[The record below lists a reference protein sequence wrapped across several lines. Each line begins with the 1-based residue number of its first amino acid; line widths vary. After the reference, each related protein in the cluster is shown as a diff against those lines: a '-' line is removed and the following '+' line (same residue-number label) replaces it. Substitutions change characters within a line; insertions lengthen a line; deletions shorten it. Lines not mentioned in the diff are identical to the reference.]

1 MDFLKIDSEKSFEKM
16 SLELFNFHHRENENY
31 RNFCDNIN
39 VDLSKINCIEKI
51 PFLPIV
57 LFKNKKISIK
67 NINHEIIFESS
78 GTGGLKSKHFIKDLE
93 LYNKSIEEC
102 FKNFYG
108 EISDYVIIGVTPSV
122 ESKNNS
128 SLIYMINQLIKKS
141 NKKESQFLMNSDIFY
156 SLTKKLERE
165 NKKYIVYGLSHALLD
180 LLDGK
185 DYNLK
190 ESIFIE
196 TGGMKGLRDEI
207 EKDELHKIISDGFNT
222 NNVHSEYAMTEL
234 LSQSY
239 SSEKQVFMTPAW
251 KKVLIKD
258 FNDPLKV
265 KRNGRGFLNIID
277 LANKYS
283 CPFIST
289 EDVGEVYENGN
300 FKLFGRG
307 SDADLRGCNL
317 MLGDQNN

>member
-1 MDFLKIDSEKSFEKM
+1 MDFLKIDSEKSFEKL

-108 EISDYVIIGVTPSV
+108 EISDYVIIGVTPSI

-207 EKDELHKIISDGFNT
+207 EKDKLHKIISDGFNT
-222 NNVHSEYAMTEL
+222 NKVHSEYAMTEL

>member
-207 EKDELHKIISDGFNT
+207 EKDKLHKIISDGFNT

>member
-1 MDFLKIDSEKSFEKM
+1 MDFLKIDSEKSFEKL

-39 VDLSKINCIEKI
+39 VDLSKINCVEKI

-108 EISDYVIIGVTPSV
+108 EISDYIIIGVTPSI

-185 DYNLK
+185 DYNLE

-207 EKDELHKIISDGFNT
+207 EKDKLHKIISDGFNT

>member
-1 MDFLKIDSEKSFEKM
+1 MDFLKIDSEKSFEKL

-108 EISDYVIIGVTPSV
+108 EISDYIIIGVTPSI

-128 SLIYMINQLIKKS
+128 SLIYMINHLIEKS

-156 SLTKKLERE
+156 SLTRKLERE

-207 EKDELHKIISDGFNT
+207 EKDKLHKIISDGFNT

-239 SSEKQVFMTPAW
+239 SSEKEVFMTPAW

>member
-1 MDFLKIDSEKSFEKM
+1 MDFLKIDSEKSFEKL

-39 VDLSKINCIEKI
+39 IDLSKINCIEKI

-108 EISDYVIIGVTPSV
+108 EISDYIIIGVTPSI

>member
-1 MDFLKIDSEKSFEKM
+1 MDFLKIDSEKSFEKL
-16 SLELFNFHHRENENY
+16 SLELFNFHHTENENY

-207 EKDELHKIISDGFNT
+207 EKDKLHKIISDGFNT

>member
-1 MDFLKIDSEKSFEKM
+1 MDFLKIDSEKSFEKL

-39 VDLSKINCIEKI
+39 IDLSKINCIEKI

-78 GTGGLKSKHFIKDLE
+78 GTGGLKSKHFIKNLE

-207 EKDELHKIISDGFNT
+207 EKDKLHKIISDGFNT

>member
-1 MDFLKIDSEKSFEKM
+1 MDFLKIDSEKSFEKL
-16 SLELFNFHHRENENY
+16 SLELFNFHHSENENY

-39 VDLSKINCIEKI
+39 IDLSKINCIEKI

-141 NKKESQFLMNSDIFY
+141 NKKESQFLMNSDVFY

-207 EKDELHKIISDGFNT
+207 EKDKLHKIISDGFNT

-239 SSEKQVFMTPAW
+239 SSKKQVFITPPW

-258 FNDPLKV
+258 FNDPLNV
-265 KRNGRGFLNIID
+265 QRQGRGFLNIID

>member
-1 MDFLKIDSEKSFEKM
+1 MDFLKIDSEKSFEKL

-78 GTGGLKSKHFIKDLE
+78 GTGGLISKHFIKDLE

-207 EKDELHKIISDGFNT
+207 EKDKLHKIISDGFNT

>member
-1 MDFLKIDSEKSFEKM
+1 MDFLKIDSEKSFEKL

-31 RNFCDNIN
+31 RIFCDNIN
-39 VDLSKINCIEKI
+39 VNLSKINCIEKI

-141 NKKESQFLMNSDIFY
+141 NKKESQFLMNSDVFY

-207 EKDELHKIISDGFNT
+207 EKDKLHKIISDGFNT

>member
-1 MDFLKIDSEKSFEKM
+1 MDFLKIDSEKSFEKL

-39 VDLSKINCIEKI
+39 IDLSKINCIEKI

-78 GTGGLKSKHFIKDLE
+78 GTGGLKSKHFIKDLK
-93 LYNKSIEEC
+93 LYNESIEEC

-108 EISDYVIIGVTPSV
+108 EISDYIIIGVTPSI

-141 NKKESQFLMNSDIFY
+141 NKKESQFLMNSDVFY

>member
-1 MDFLKIDSEKSFEKM
+1 MDFLKIDSEKSFEKL

-31 RNFCDNIN
+31 RNFCNNIN

-78 GTGGLKSKHFIKDLE
+78 GTGGLISKHFIKDLE

-141 NKKESQFLMNSDIFY
+141 NKKESQFLMNSDVFY

-207 EKDELHKIISDGFNT
+207 EKDKLHKIISDGFNT
-222 NNVHSEYAMTEL
+222 NNIHSEYAMTEL

-239 SSEKQVFMTPAW
+239 SLENQVFMTPAW

>member
-1 MDFLKIDSEKSFEKM
+1 MDFLKIDSEKSFEKL

-78 GTGGLKSKHFIKDLE
+78 GTGGLISKHFIKDLE

-141 NKKESQFLMNSDIFY
+141 NKKESQFSMNSDIFY
-156 SLTKKLERE
+156 SLTEKLERE
-165 NKKYIVYGLSHALLD
+165 NKQYIVYGLSHALLD

-185 DYNLK
+185 NYNLK
-190 ESIFIE
+190 KSIFIK

-207 EKDELHKIISDGFNT
+207 EKDKLHKIISVSSF
-222 NNVHSEYAMTEL
+222 SSL
-234 LSQSY
+234 LLLFLPHQPQY
-239 SSEKQVFMTPAW
+239 VQVSHC
-251 KKVLIKD
+251 KKIRI
-258 FNDPLKV
+258 PL
-265 KRNGRGFLNIID
+265 
-277 LANKYS
+277 
-283 CPFIST
+283 
-289 EDVGEVYENGN
+289 
-300 FKLFGRG
+300 
-307 SDADLRGCNL
+307 
-317 MLGDQNN
+317 

>member
-1 MDFLKIDSEKSFEKM
+1 MDFLKIDSEKSFEKL

-31 RNFCDNIN
+31 RNFCNNIN
-39 VDLSKINCIEKI
+39 VDLSKINCVEKI

-78 GTGGLKSKHFIKDLE
+78 GTGGLKSKHFIKDLK
-93 LYNKSIEEC
+93 LYNESIEEC

-108 EISDYVIIGVTPSV
+108 EISDYIIIGVTPSI

-141 NKKESQFLMNSDIFY
+141 NKKESQFLMNSDVFY

-185 DYNLK
+185 NYNLK

-207 EKDELHKIISDGFNT
+207 EKDKLHKIISDGFNT

>member
-1 MDFLKIDSEKSFEKM
+1 MDFLKIDSEKSFEKL

-128 SLIYMINQLIKKS
+128 SLIYMINHLIEKS

-156 SLTKKLERE
+156 SLTRKLERE

-207 EKDELHKIISDGFNT
+207 EKDKLHKIISDGFNT

-239 SSEKQVFMTPAW
+239 SSEKEVFMTPAW

>member
-1 MDFLKIDSEKSFEKM
+1 MDFLKIDSEKSFEKL

-39 VDLSKINCIEKI
+39 IDLSKINCIEKI

-78 GTGGLKSKHFIKDLE
+78 GTGGLISKHFIKDLE

-108 EISDYVIIGVTPSV
+108 EISDYVIIGVTPSI

-141 NKKESQFLMNSDIFY
+141 NKKESQFLMNSDVFY

-185 DYNLK
+185 NYNLK

-207 EKDELHKIISDGFNT
+207 EKDKLHKIISDGFNT

>member
-1 MDFLKIDSEKSFEKM
+1 MDFLKIDSEKSFEKL
-16 SLELFNFHHRENENY
+16 SLELFNFHHRENESY

-108 EISDYVIIGVTPSV
+108 EISDYIIIGVTPSI

>member
-1 MDFLKIDSEKSFEKM
+1 MDFLKIDSEKSFEKL

-39 VDLSKINCIEKI
+39 IDLSKINCIEKI

-67 NINHEIIFESS
+67 NINHEIIFKSS

-141 NKKESQFLMNSDIFY
+141 NKKESQFLMNSDVFY

>member
-16 SLELFNFHHRENENY
+16 SLELFNFHQRENENY

-39 VDLSKINCIEKI
+39 IDLSKINCIEKI

-108 EISDYVIIGVTPSV
+108 EISDYVIIGVTPSI

-222 NNVHSEYAMTEL
+222 NNIHSEYAMTEL

-239 SSEKQVFMTPAW
+239 SLEKQVFMTPAW

>member
-1 MDFLKIDSEKSFEKM
+1 MDFLKIDSEKSFEKL

-78 GTGGLKSKHFIKDLE
+78 GTGGLKSKHFIKDLKI
-93 LYNKSIEEC
+93 YNKSIEEC

-128 SLIYMINQLIKKS
+128 SLIYMINHLIKKS

-156 SLTKKLERE
+156 SLTRKLERE

-207 EKDELHKIISDGFNT
+207 EKDKLHKIISDGFNT

-258 FNDPLKV
+258 FNNPLKV

>member
-1 MDFLKIDSEKSFEKM
+1 MDFLKIGSEKSFEKM
-16 SLELFNFHHRENENY
+16 SLELFNFHQRENENY

-207 EKDELHKIISDGFNT
+207 EKDKLHKIISDGFNT